1 MVDRYDPNSK
11 DNVSKFDDVGDV
23 RADTWA
29 DLVRHLT
36 GYPVPDRKTVFDDL
50 RSSHGGKLFRM
61 EITERNLGQSLD
73 SGFLTTKGED
83 YAIWFF
89 KGGKDDKIMQARIVF
104 EGRVK
109 VGNEIHFENPG
120 SDNVRDANVRE
131 GNEFKDYHK
140 DSMSTVPLAR
150 YMNGPRAA
158 LLALLD
164 GSTEN
169 VRFSDL
175 GVPPGD
181 VVDLNSLNTAGESFD
196 FAAKFFKDH
205 AVVLK
210 DWEDRFGKDD
220 ASWKGAAAKVFR
232 DLLEKIRDN
241 YDGYVETF
249 DSPAGPGGGAGTGNT
264 VYSRA
269 LALARKYLTDSA
281 NALLEAWLAWAK
293 SPYYDPHQVLRFVL
307 DELGRWMDE
316 NNVMRTELQAGA
328 NNVVVHKPRPGFTS
342 EHPEYGDLADIAN
355 WAKVGDKA
363 VEIWHHGIDAYLGT
377 PAARVQSNL
386 NNHFLDLSKDFS
398 GNHPKPRTTS
408 TTGKGADG
416 PLTLNGPNGPI
427 SLEDLLNGPNNP
439 GGRPD
444 QNYGVHIR
452 NGSKGPSSL
461 NGPDGPVSLEDLLNG
476 PNGPG
481 GRPDQDY
488 GVHIQ
493 NGPTLKP
500 TDLDGSA
507 RPAPPGAIPSNP
519 RGPDGPS
526 SIDKLLGDLDNLNGS
541 PNPNDSA
548 HLAPLGEVPKNLAG
562 PGGPGDPD
570 TVNKSLGDLD
580 NLNGSP
586 NPNGPLQAAHLAP
599 LGTPLASPGRL
610 NRGAAGDLGRLDDGR
625 IASAFPDGSRSVF
638 DPDTGALTTTSP
650 DGTTTVTDLT
660 HGAKVTNPDGST
672 TVLDSDGKLT
682 TTYPDGT
689 TRTVDPTTGETVT
702 TRPDGTTTT
711 EKLGDLGNLN
721 GRNGPG
727 TPGDLPGLE
736 TPTGGRTALD
746 EGDFTTT
753 YPDGSRTS
761 FDPDTGA
768 LTTTRPDG
776 TTTVTDLTH
785 GAKVT
790 NPDGSTTLLDNGRL
804 VTSFPDGS
812 RQVLDPETGIV
823 TVTDPQGNTRT
834 VDLGELNSPRD
845 SDRPDQLDSPG
856 LPDRPERPIDLP
868 DGINLPD
875 RPNQP
880 INLPDGINL
889 PDRPNQPI
897 NLPDGINLPD
907 NFGSPGGLN
916 GNGGDGIDRRDV
928 PVAGPSRGG
937 VGLAGGVGDSDVL
950 ATGAS
955 AATSAAPPVGAAG
968 SGLGFP
974 AVPGA
979 PGIPGTPGTPGMPM
993 GGGMG
998 AGGDKGNGER
1008 VRAVLVDALEESERR
1023 SRRRRG
1029 PWNRQEDDD
1038 TFLAPASR
1046 VPTTGGHSADE
1057 EQPGRRPTSSAD
1069 YLEEETDVWGTEEG
1083 GAPAVIGR

>member
-11 DNVSKFDDVGDV
+11 DNVNKFDNAGDV
-23 RADTWA
+23 QADTWA

-73 SGFLTTKGED
+73 SGFLTTEGED

-120 SDNVRDANVRE
+120 SDNVRDATVRE

-220 ASWKGAAAKVFR
+220 ASWKGAAANVFR

-249 DSPAGPGGGAGTGNT
+249 DSPAGPDGGAGTGNT

-269 LALARKYLTDSA
+269 LSLARKYLTDSA

-293 SPYYDPHQVLRFVL
+293 SPYYDPHQVLRYVL
-307 DELGRWMDE
+307 DELGRWVDE
-316 NNVMRTELQAGA
+316 NNILRTELEAGPRT
-328 NNVVVHKPRPGFTS
+328 VVVHKPRPGFTS
-342 EHPEYGDLADIAN
+342 VHPEYGDLADIAN

-444 QNYGVHIR
+444 QNYGVHI
-452 NGSKGPSSL
+452 
-461 NGPDGPVSLEDLLNG
+461 
-476 PNGPG
+476 
-481 GRPDQDY
+481 
-488 GVHIQ
+488 Q
-493 NGPTLKP
+493 NGPTRKP

-507 RPAPPGAIPSNP
+507 RPAP
-519 RGPDGPS
+519 
-526 SIDKLLGDLDNLNGS
+526 LGDI
-541 PNPNDSA
+541 
-548 HLAPLGEVPKNLAG
+548 PKNLGG

-570 TVNKSLGDLD
+570 TVNKSLGDLG

-586 NPNGPLQAAHLAP
+586 NPNDSARLAPLGDIPKNLGSPGGPGDPDTVNKSLGDLGNLNGSPNHNGPLQAAHLAP
-599 LGTPLASPGRL
+599 LGTPLGSPGRL

-638 DPDTGALTTTSP
+638 DPDTGALATTRP

-672 TVLDSDGKLT
+672 TVLDDDGKLT

-721 GRNGPG
+721 GRNGLG
-727 TPGDLPGLE
+727 TPGDLAGLE
-736 TPTGGRTALD
+736 TPTGGRTALE
-746 EGDFTTT
+746 EGDFTTR
-753 YPDGSRTS
+753 YQDGSRAT

-776 TTTVTDLTH
+776 TTTITDLTH

-790 NPDGSTTLLDNGRL
+790 NPDGSTTMLDNGRL

-812 RQVLDPETGIV
+812 KQVLDPETGIV

-834 VDLGELNSPRD
+834 VDLGELNSPRG

-875 RPNQP
+875 RPTQP
-880 INLPDGINL
+880 IH
-889 PDRPNQPI
+889 
-897 NLPDGINLPD
+897 LPDGINLPD
-907 NFGSPGGLN
+907 NLGSPGGLN

-928 PVAGPSRGG
+928 PVAGPSHGG
-937 VGLAGGVGDSDVL
+937 AGLAGGGGNSDVL
-950 ATGAS
+950 ATGAF

-998 AGGDKGNGER
+998 GGGDKGNGER
-1008 VRAVLVDALEESERR
+1008 VRAVLVDTLEESERR

-1083 GAPAVIGR
+1083 GTPAVIGR